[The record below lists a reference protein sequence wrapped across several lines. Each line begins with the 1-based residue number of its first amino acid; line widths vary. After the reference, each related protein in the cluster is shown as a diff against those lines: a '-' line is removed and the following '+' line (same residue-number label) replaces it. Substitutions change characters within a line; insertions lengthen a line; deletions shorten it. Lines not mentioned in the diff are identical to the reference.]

1 MAEKRRARPLLGTF
15 VEIAVA
21 GETTD
26 AGKAVDAGFEAIE
39 TMHRLAS
46 FQDPESEL
54 SELNRAGGA
63 ERDVHPLLARVLRLA
78 AGMTRASDGLFN
90 ATLGGALV
98 SRGVLPNQGF
108 GDAAPFGSADDIEVK
123 GNRVRLKN
131 RVVVSLDGIAK
142 GFAVDLA
149 IRALKRAG
157 APAGWINA
165 GGDLR
170 VFGEIEIPVHRR
182 SEDGRFAEI
191 GRLRD
196 GAIATS
202 EISGEPNPRFPG
214 CIIKAGYGTP
224 RTGIWSVI
232 ASTAWRADSL
242 TKVAALA
249 PAARRAEIIT
259 GLQGCLA

>member
-21 GETTD
+21 GETREADRAT
-26 AGKAVDAGFEAIE
+26 DAGFEAIE

-54 SELNRAGGA
+54 SKLNRAGGA
-63 ERDVHPLLARVLRLA
+63 EMEVDPLLARVLRLA
-78 AGMTRASDGLFN
+78 AAMTRASDGLFN

-98 SRGVLPNQGF
+98 LRGVLPDHGF
-108 GDAAPFGSADDIEVK
+108 GDVAPFGSADDIEVK
-123 GNRVRLKN
+123 GNRARLKN
-131 RVVVSLDGIAK
+131 NILVSLDGIAK

-149 IRALKRAG
+149 IKAMKREGVA
-157 APAGWINA
+157 AGWINA

-170 VFGEIEIPVHRR
+170 VFGDMDIPVHRR
-182 SEDGRFAEI
+182 DEDGRTIQI

-202 EISGEPNPRFPG
+202 EISTEANPRFPG
-214 CIIKAGYGTP
+214 CIMEAGYGTP
-224 RTGIWSVI
+224 QPGVWSVV

-249 PAARRAEIIT
+249 PETRRAEIIT
-259 GLQGCLA
+259 SLQGCLA